1 MRVLLDTHV
10 LIWALYDTS
19 RLKDELADLIQ
30 DEENEICYSI
40 ASLWEVEI
48 KHLKYPES
56 FKFTS
61 ADINYDAYST
71 GYHDVAIDPMH
82 IFALGG
88 LEDKDETGH
97 KDPFDRM
104 LIAQAKSEGM
114 LFVTHDKRL
123 LAYNE
128 PCVKYW

>member
-1 MRVLLDTHV
+1 MRVLLDTHI

-19 RLKDELADLIQ
+19 RLKSELADIIK
-30 DEENEICYSI
+30 DEVNEINYSV

-56 FKFTS
+56 FQFTS
-61 ADINYDAYST
+61 ADIHYDAHIT
-71 GYHDVAIDPMH
+71 GYHDVDIDPLH
-82 IFALGG
+82 IFALGS
-88 LEDKDETGH
+88 LEDKDQTGH

-104 LIAQAKSEGM
+104 LIAQAKAEGM

-128 PCVKYW
+128 PCVRYF